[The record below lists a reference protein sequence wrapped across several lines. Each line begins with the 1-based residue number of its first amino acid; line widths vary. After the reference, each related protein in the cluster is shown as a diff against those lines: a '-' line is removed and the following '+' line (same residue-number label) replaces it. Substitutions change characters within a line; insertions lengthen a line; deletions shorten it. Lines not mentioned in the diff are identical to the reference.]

1 MSLNGATFLKNL
13 EGVITGNGFKRVIQG
28 INLNT
33 LRTSAGLILTGATA
47 PLRASL
53 ETNFEGVQSASSTTD
68 FGSLVFNIPRDYD
81 VNNDELKIRF
91 LCNSAGDTDTP
102 TMDAAIF
109 RKRAGVALSSDLDPT
124 ISAAM
129 NDNTT
134 IAGYIEID
142 ASDLGMLPGDAISID
157 FTTGAHTTDAANFYG
172 MEIVYRSD
180 LVYFESSER

>member
-33 LRTSAGLILTGATA
+33 LRTSGGLILTGSTA

-53 ETNFEGVQSASSTTD
+53 ETNFEGVQSASGTTD
-68 FGSLVFNIPRDYD
+68 FGSLVFNVPRDYD

-91 LCNSAGDTDTP
+91 LCNSAGDTNTP
-102 TMDAAIF
+102 TMDAAMF
-109 RKRAGVALSSDLDPT
+109 RKRAGVALTSDLDPT

-129 NDNTT
+129 NNNTAK
-134 IAGYIEID
+134 AGYIEID
-142 ASDLGMLPGDAISID
+142 ASDLGCKPGDALHFD
-157 FTTGAHTTDAANFYG
+157 LTTSAHSTDAANFYG
-172 MEIVYRSD
+172 VEVVYRSD
-180 LVYFESSER
+180 LVYFENTER